1 MSKQMVKMSGTD
13 SLEATQTIVTLCLAQ
28 DEDLEAEVDEMW
40 SFVQLQG
47 QQRCLRLVYPSR

>member
-1 MSKQMVKMSGTD
+1 MVKMSGTD